1 MSRSN
6 STWAQEYEQAYLKW
20 HAEWAATPPRA
31 MSLLDDLL
39 QSVGL
44 SGTRSGRR
52 ERAATQELNR
62 VRNEAK
68 VAYFLSACDIW
79 RQRHPNAPSWMLPV
93 VEELPSPED
102 LEPATS
108 LQIDPRDIALLI
120 QERRKQLQPPLR
132 HGEARFPGSGTLRA
146 ETHFDIAE
154 LTADE
159 SEVFERWFA
168 KPDYARL
175 GNGGR
180 RGIDGLT
187 CRRLSS
193 PGLVWRQHQVRPDVD
208 GIDLRTATPGT
219 QFELPYPPSC
229 RSIPTPMG
237 SIMRVLP
244 DRALLREGH
253 EEKVIYLEIWVHTG
267 IAFPRRPTSAQ
278 FENEVLL
285 PARSCFEVLRHVD
298 MPYQPQGSARPT
310 THTHAVQIVQL
321 S

>member
-159 SEVFERWFA
+159 SSGVDPVWWTSVMRLQQPRW
-168 KPDYARL
+168 
-175 GNGGR
+175 
-180 RGIDGLT
+180 
-187 CRRLSS
+187 
-193 PGLVWRQHQVRPDVD
+193 
-208 GIDLRTATPGT
+208 
-219 QFELPYPPSC
+219 
-229 RSIPTPMG
+229 
-237 SIMRVLP
+237 
-244 DRALLREGH
+244 
-253 EEKVIYLEIWVHTG
+253 
-267 IAFPRRPTSAQ
+267 
-278 FENEVLL
+278 
-285 PARSCFEVLRHVD
+285 
-298 MPYQPQGSARPT
+298 
-310 THTHAVQIVQL
+310 
-321 S
+321 